1 MIKVHLEDTMSKELP
16 LDETHQERTL
26 NKAVSD
32 VLKASVVGM
41 LAVVITVIPFEQ
53 FVVQFAGISYEE
65 FRGGMPTPYLFPLFL
80 IYASIALVF
89 AKMKKNLYI
98 SKRGAFLIIF
108 AFHYFIVSFLPELEG
123 KIYLPDFPFFSA
135 MISGFILALAVVSLI
150 FYLWKQEDHP
160 EAKTGQQVRSYFSS
174 RSILSWAW
182 RFFLVW
188 ILFYVVTMII
198 GIVALPFNGEYLD
211 DPLNTLGMVVP
222 SMGTLFAI
230 TQFRSLV
237 YILVTLPFIIF
248 WSSTKR
254 NLFLY
259 LALILIIQYPLLGD
273 GLAYFWPGMYRLT
286 DGIVL
291 ALQLCIMSWL
301 YVTLLWTGKESGNG
315 NTVEEKDKS
324 AVTT

>member
-1 MIKVHLEDTMSKELP
+1 MTRARMMAKKSSFRKKDTMNLQ
-16 LDETHQERTL
+16 LNETQQENTF
-26 NKAVSD
+26 NKNISD
-32 VLKASVVGM
+32 IFKASLVGI
-41 LAVVITVIPFEQ
+41 LAVVITGVPFEQ
-53 FVVQFAGISYEE
+53 FIAQVVGRSYEE
-65 FRGGMPTPYLFPLFL
+65 FRGGMPTLYLFPLFL
-80 IYASIALVF
+80 IYAAIALVF
-89 AKMKKNLYI
+89 AKMKENLYI

-108 AFHYFIVSFLPELEG
+108 AFHYVIVSFLPDLEG
-123 KIYLPDFPFFSA
+123 KLYLPDYTLFSI

-174 RSILSWAW
+174 RSILSWIW

-198 GIVALPFNGEYLD
+198 GIVAMPFNGHYLD

-222 SMGTLFAI
+222 SMGALFAI

-248 WSSTKR
+248 WNASKR
-254 NLFLY
+254 NLLLY

-291 ALQLCIMSWL
+291 ALQVCIMSWL
-301 YVTLLWTGKESGNG
+301 YVTLLWKGQKE
-315 NTVEEKDKS
+315 EAE
-324 AVTT
+324 

>member
-1 MIKVHLEDTMSKELP
+1 MIKVNLEDTMSKELP
-16 LDETHQERTL
+16 IDETHQEIKL
-26 NKAVSD
+26 NNAVSD
-32 VLKASVVGM
+32 VLKASMVGL
-41 LAVVITVIPFEQ
+41 LAVLITFIPFEQ

-65 FRGGMPTPYLFPLFL
+65 FRGGMPTLYLFPLFL
-80 IYASIALVF
+80 IYAAIALVF

-98 SKRGAFLIIF
+98 SKRGAFLIVLV
-108 AFHYFIVSFLPELEG
+108 FHYFIVSFLPDLEG
-123 KIYLPDFPFFSA
+123 KIYLPDYPLFSA
-135 MISGFILALAVVSLI
+135 MMSGFILALAVVSLI

-160 EAKTGQQVRSYFSS
+160 EVKTGQQVRSYFSS
-174 RSILSWAW
+174 RSILNWAW

-222 SMGTLFAI
+222 SMGALFAI

-248 WSSTKR
+248 WNSSKR

-273 GLAYFWPGMYRLT
+273 GLAYFWPGKYRLT

-291 ALQLCIMSWL
+291 SLQVCIMSWL
-301 YVTLLWTGKESGNG
+301 YVTLLWKGKVSGNG
-315 NTVEEKDKS
+315 NAVEEKDKS